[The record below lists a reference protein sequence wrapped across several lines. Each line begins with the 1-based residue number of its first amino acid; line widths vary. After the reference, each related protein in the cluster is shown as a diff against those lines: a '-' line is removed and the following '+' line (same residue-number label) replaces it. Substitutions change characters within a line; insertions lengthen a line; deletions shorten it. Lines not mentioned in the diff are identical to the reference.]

1 MSRESSWWLTTVESL
16 KTKPASGGGFVAK
29 EL

>member
-1 MSRESSWWLTTVESL
+1 MSRESSWWLTTVESPT
-16 KTKPASGGGFVAK
+16 TKPASGGGFVAK